1 MDLHAV
7 PPTLAPAPPVPASPK
22 PPRGGIAPQ
31 PDPFAR
37 RSGGE
42 HNPGAGPAAD
52 GGGGGGGMA
61 GGGMPPGASMADA
74 VGTWG
79 HAGHT
84 TTAGGYSNFDRG
96 RGSGAAVAGP
106 TSPGTTPRV
115 DYTECQFCAWQVLK
129 IAEALCTVKE
139 NGWIWSSL

>member
-22 PPRGGIAPQ
+22 LPRSGVVPP

-37 RSGGE
+37 RGGGE
-42 HNPGAGPAAD
+42 HNSGAAPAAD
-52 GGGGGGGMA
+52 GSSGGMGGGGTPA
-61 GGGMPPGASMADA
+61 GASMAVA

-96 RGSGAAVAGP
+96 RGSGPAVAGP
-106 TSPGTTPRV
+106 TSPGT
-115 DYTECQFCAWQVLK
+115 
-129 IAEALCTVKE
+129 
-139 NGWIWSSL
+139 SSQL